1 MPDLGNRASALGP
14 QPIEKPLAPPPAMF
28 AAARHILDLLAAVRR
43 EASKRGE
50 LEALA
55 MPKALDDLRE
65 LIEAVGR
72 NTYERHEI
80 VAHAKVNAH
89 YYVKGRLL
97 GQGAEPFAPGRA
109 SGALDDLGS
118 CQSVRRPHR
127 LDPLTTRVHQR
138 D

>member
-97 GQGAEPFAPGRA
+97 GQGAEPFTLQMRLGGHQGRWMIWEVA
-109 SGALDDLGS
+109 NLSGGRTAW
-118 CQSVRRPHR
+118 
-127 LDPLTTRVHQR
+127 TR
-138 D
+138 